1 MALQMHRVVYQQ
13 WKKCPKNGQTC
24 ADVRTDKVVH
34 GGRLAPK
41 ILKEGTQGSALLVA
55 VASSATMCV
64 WTIANNYY

>member
-24 ADVRTDKVVH
+24 ADVPTDKVVH
-34 GGRLAPK
+34 EGRFAPK
-41 ILKEGTQGSALLVA
+41 ILKEGTQGSLMVA

-64 WTIANNYY
+64 DHSQ